1 MTNNAVEKPVSP
13 ISVANYLLEKGDKL
27 VPLKLLKLV
36 YLCHAYYLADTGKP
50 LLTEEAQAW
59 MYGPM
64 IPGLYYATLGFAN
77 MPVFGPIDEGLNKN
91 SPKPSAYQRE
101 VIDAIYDLYKD
112 YDRNELAA
120 VANAEDTPWHKVWK
134 KEGRNAPIPNSL
146 LQDYYKEFVNG

>member
-1 MTNNAVEKPVSP
+1 MTKSTTEKPVSP

-50 LLTEEAQAW
+50 LLTEHAQAW
-59 MYGPM
+59 VQGPM
-64 IPGLYYATLGFAN
+64 IPGLYYATLGYAN
-77 MPVFGPIDEGLNKN
+77 TPVHGPIDEGHNKN
-91 SPKPSAYQRE
+91 PPKPSGFQRE
-101 VIDAIYDLYKD
+101 VIDAIYDLFKD
-112 YDRNELAA
+112 YEPSELSG
-120 VANAEDTPWHKVWK
+120 VANKKGSPWHKVWK